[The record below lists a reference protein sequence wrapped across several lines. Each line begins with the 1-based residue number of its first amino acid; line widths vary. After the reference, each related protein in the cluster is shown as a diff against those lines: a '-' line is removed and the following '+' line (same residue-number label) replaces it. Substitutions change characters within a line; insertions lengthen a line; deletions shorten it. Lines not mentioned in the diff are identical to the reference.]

1 MAIAKVWIEDGCI
14 VCNACETACPEVF
27 HVTEDTCHI
36 RAEVR
41 SDAIKDTNLESRASL
56 TAATGSD
63 LEDQIIEAAEGCPVE
78 VIKFEKN

>member
-14 VCNACETACPEVF
+14 VCNACETTCPEVF

-41 SDAIKDTNLESRASL
+41 TDGTQDSNLASKTALTDAVSQDLAS
-56 TAATGSD
+56 
-63 LEDQIIEAAEGCPVE
+63 QIEEAAEGCPVE
-78 VIKFEKN
+78 VIKFEKA